1 MLYFYLNTITR
12 SRLEC
17 VARQIRKDTFKKKT
31 PLRSDQK
38 IAGNVFP
45 GNVIT
50 RNSGEILSEKH
61 RTLNT
66 LLQRLIQNKYN
77 FKECRFKYLH
87 KL

>member
-1 MLYFYLNTITR
+1 MCGTP
-12 SRLEC
+12 
-17 VARQIRKDTFKKKT
+17 DTKRHFKKKKT
-31 PLRSDQK
+31 PLRSGQK